1 MKKTLVIALAASLI
15 VSMGS
20 MGVVAAPANT
30 YSQTA
35 ITASTRIAPNLPLAN
50 EQTINELNAKIS
62 NSIVIHEN
70 NFVRVNYNANTRNF
84 QIQVNTN
91 SAVAKTNYLTGLQGT
106 GFKTSL
112 TNFLNA
118 LTNMQLTD
126 YEINNVG
133 RTASGAV
140 TTAEIQDAFTIQMKA
155 KLRQV
160 AGIMAPYFGTMNDL
174 SKVGQIPAKV
184 VFDVNGQSV
193 YVDYIVEFVP
203 ANWAV

>member
-50 EQTINELNAKIS
+50 EQTINKLNAKIS
-62 NSIVIHEN
+62 AANVVNEN
-70 NFVRVNYNANTRNF
+70 NYVKAIYDAPTRKF

-91 SAVAKTNYLTGLQGT
+91 SAVAKTNYLVGLKGT

-112 TNFLNA
+112 TNFLNT
-118 LTNMQLTD
+118 LTEMTLTD
-126 YEINNVG
+126 YEINRVG
-133 RTASGAV
+133 RTASGDI
-140 TTAEIQDAFTIQMKA
+140 TTAEIQEAFTVQMKA
-155 KLRQV
+155 KLKDV
-160 AGIMAPYFGTMNDL
+160 AGFLAPFTGTMNDL